1 MMVKFPWEICQKA
14 VGKKHNAVCC
24 DLCNEWIHIACNNL
38 DKKTYKLLQGS
49 STKWFCINCTEK
61 EFPFT
66 SQTNQELEKIYSGK
80 HVIPYKV
87 SEIESF
93 TAKINNRVRDENNEG
108 FIKSLYYDINEL
120 NDKLNE
126 SQSIFKKTFSLMHL
140 NISSL
145 QYHLDELSDL
155 IDKSEAKFS
164 VIGITESC
172 LKKDIAPL
180 NNINLHNYNI
190 QHTPTESNKGGSLLY
205 ISTDLS
211 YKTRNDLKMYKSN
224 ELESV
229 FIEIISKKGKNTIV
243 GCIYKHPKLA
253 IDEFNNQFLSPMLE
267 KVSFE
272 NKEVYLMGDFN
283 INLLNYES
291 NQETADFLNNMHSNS
306 LVPYITLPTRITPRS
321 KTLIDNIF
329 FNEIN
334 EAALSGNLV
343 TDISDHHAQFLI
355 TPKILENNPNK
366 VTLRRSY
373 KNFNNELFK
382 NDLLKTDWES
392 LLKTNLN
399 DVNFSFEQFLLK
411 LNNLLDI
418 HAPFKYS
425 KRKNEK
431 HNKPWI
437 ANGIANSIR
446 KKNNLYKKLCRAKD
460 PER

>member
-1 MMVKFPWEICQKA
+1 MVLHKLYQKE
-14 VGKKHNAVCC
+14 
-24 DLCNEWIHIACNNL
+24 L
-38 DKKTYKLLQGS
+38 
-49 STKWFCINCTEK
+49 
-61 EFPFT
+61 PFT
-66 SQTNQELEKIYSGK
+66 SQTNQELDKIYSGK
-80 HVIPYKV
+80 QIIPYKT
-87 SEIESF
+87 SKIENF
-93 TAKINNRVRDENNEG
+93 VRKINNRISDENDENV
-108 FIKSLYYDINEL
+108 IKSLYYDINEL

-164 VIGITESC
+164 IIGITESR
-172 LKKDIAPL
+172 LNKYIAPL

-229 FIEIISKKGKNTIV
+229 FIEIINKKGKNTIV

-272 NKEVYLMGDFN
+272 NKEVYVMGSFN

-291 NQETADFLNNMHSNS
+291 NRETGDFLNNLHSNS
-306 LVPYITLPTRITPRS
+306 LVRYITLPTCITPRS

-329 FNEIN
+329 FNKIN
-334 EAALSGNLV
+334 EAAISGNLV
-343 TDISDHHAQFLI
+343 TDILDHHARFLI
-355 TPKILENNPNK
+355 TPRILENDPNK
-366 VTLRRSY
+366 VTLRRS
-373 KNFNNELFK
+373 FK
-382 NDLLKTDWES
+382 NLTMSFSKT
-392 LLKTNLN
+392 T
-399 DVNFSFEQFLLK
+399 F
-411 LNNLLDI
+411 
-418 HAPFKYS
+418 
-425 KRKNEK
+425 
-431 HNKPWI
+431 
-437 ANGIANSIR
+437 
-446 KKNNLYKKLCRAKD
+446 
-460 PER
+460 

>member
-1 MMVKFPWEICQKA
+1 
-14 VGKKHNAVCC
+14 
-24 DLCNEWIHIACNNL
+24 
-38 DKKTYKLLQGS
+38 
-49 STKWFCINCTEK
+49 
-61 EFPFT
+61 
-66 SQTNQELEKIYSGK
+66 
-80 HVIPYKV
+80 
-87 SEIESF
+87 
-93 TAKINNRVRDENNEG
+93 
-108 FIKSLYYDINEL
+108 
-120 NDKLNE
+120 
-126 SQSIFKKTFSLMHL
+126 
-140 NISSL
+140 
-145 QYHLDELSDL
+145 
-155 IDKSEAKFS
+155 
-164 VIGITESC
+164 
-172 LKKDIAPL
+172 
-180 NNINLHNYNI
+180 
-190 QHTPTESNKGGSLLY
+190 
-205 ISTDLS
+205 
-211 YKTRNDLKMYKSN
+211 MYKSK
-224 ELESV
+224 ELESI
-229 FIEIISKKGKNTIV
+229 FIEIINKKGI
-243 GCIYKHPKLA
+243 GCIYKYPKSA

-267 KVSFE
+267 KVSCE

-392 LLKTNLN
+392 LLKTSLN

-437 ANGIANSIR
+437 TNGIANSIR

-460 PER
+460 PERKEELHKLYKAYKNTYKMWQEIKVLINTKFNKNINTQTKYAPICLQIKDSIVTDSKVIANEFNNFFNSIASSIDSKIIQTKTNFQDTLKQSK